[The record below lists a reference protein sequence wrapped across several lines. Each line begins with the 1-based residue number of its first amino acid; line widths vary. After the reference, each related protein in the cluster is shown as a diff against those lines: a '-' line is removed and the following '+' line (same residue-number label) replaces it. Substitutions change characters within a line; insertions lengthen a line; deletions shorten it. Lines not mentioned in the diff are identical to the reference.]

1 MYFYNFIIIYLA
13 ISISNGFLFKD
24 PPLNK
29 SGELNAESKDSLIK
43 YFNTNKTNRRL
54 TYKSFTRLFNS
65 FKWLHGMEDSDIDKL
80 FTDEVKNKKGLMNL
94 NKFLKQSTKCI
105 KITESLYK
113 LRYNN
118 SLNEEKKM
126 TLNELKKVLV
136 VKELDITEELVT
148 TLITDYKFTNEQD
161 ISMEEFRKTFVS
173 IMYNQIYTIPVKI
186 ALQEMRRII

>member
-1 MYFYNFIIIYLA
+1 
-13 ISISNGFLFKD
+13 
-24 PPLNK
+24 
-29 SGELNAESKDSLIK
+29 
-43 YFNTNKTNRRL
+43 
-54 TYKSFTRLFNS
+54 
-65 FKWLHGMEDSDIDKL
+65 MEDSDIDKL